1 MGAPYQVPTPGMT
14 DSPAATSTSPET
26 VAAVDLGSNSFH
38 MIVGKLDNKQLVIV
52 DRLRD
57 AVRLGGGLLPDKTL
71 SADAWE
77 RALNS
82 LSKMGQRLRT
92 LPHHAVR
99 AVGTNTMRQI
109 RDGGAFLKAAEDA
122 LGHPVEII
130 GGREEARLVYL
141 GVAHGLAAGPE
152 TRLVVDIGGGST
164 ELILGEG
171 LEARERES
179 LFMGCVSMT
188 NRFFASGKITQEAME
203 KAVLAGRVELR
214 PVRRLFHAGQWET
227 AVGSSGTIKAIE
239 RVTIANGWSDE
250 GVDRAALKK
259 LRRALVAAGHI
270 DEFKLDGLTDDR
282 RPVFAGGV
290 AVLSAVFKALDIQH
304 MQVSDL
310 ALREGLLYEL
320 VGHIQHID
328 IRDST
333 ILAVMQRFG
342 IDKKQASRVE
352 TTARALLRQVQDDW
366 QLTDTEHTLMLNW
379 ASRLHEIG
387 LVISHNSFHKH
398 GAYILANADLPG
410 FSRQQQAVLAALVRV
425 HRRRFVDA
433 EFARLPPE
441 TGQCARRLA
450 VLLRLS
456 VLMHRGRGGSHKPP
470 LRIKA
475 KNMDIRIDFPDGWL
489 VEHPLTE
496 TEVAREAEYLAGA
509 GFTLQ
514 YA

>member
-1 MGAPYQVPTPGMT
+1 MTESQTAPAV
-14 DSPAATSTSPET
+14 PET

-71 SADAWE
+71 SDDAWD
-77 RALNS
+77 RALES
-82 LSKMGQRLRT
+82 LSRMGQRLRA

-109 RDGGAFLKAAEDA
+109 RDGGAFLQAAEDA
-122 LGHPVEII
+122 LGHPIEII

-141 GVAHGLAAGPE
+141 GVAHGLATGDE

-188 NRFFASGKITQEAME
+188 GRFFADGKISQEAME
-203 KAVLAGRVELR
+203 AAVLGGRVELR
-214 PVRRLFHAGQWET
+214 PVRRMFHANEWQT

-239 RVTIANGWSDE
+239 KVVVSNGWSDE
-250 GVDRAALKK
+250 GITKSSLKK
-259 LRRALVAAGHI
+259 LRRALVAAGHS
-270 DEFKLDGLTDDR
+270 DQLTLDGLSEDR

-290 AVLSAVFKALDIQH
+290 AVLSAVFKALDIEV

-320 VGHIQHID
+320 VGHIQHVD
-328 IRDST
+328 VRDST
-333 ILAVMQRFG
+333 IRAVLQRFG
-342 IDKKQASRVE
+342 ADIKQANRVE
-352 TTARALLRQVQDDW
+352 ATARALLRQVQDNW
-366 QLTDTEHTLMLNW
+366 QLDNPEHILMLNW
-379 ASRLHEIG
+379 ACRLHELG
-387 LVISHNSFHKH
+387 LAVSHSSFHKH
-398 GAYILANADLPG
+398 GAYIVANADLPG
-410 FSRQQQAVLAALVRV
+410 FSRQQQAVLAALIRV
-425 HRRRFVDA
+425 HRRKFIA
-433 EFARLPPE
+433 GEFASLPPHIAE
-441 TGQCARRLA
+441 CAKRLA

-470 LRIKA
+470 MKVTAKA
-475 KNMDIRIDFPDGWL
+475 MEIRLEFPEDWL
-489 VEHPLTE
+489 HEHPLTE
-496 TEVAREAEYLAGA
+496 AEIKREAEYLAAA
-509 GFTLQ
+509 GFTLEF
-514 YA
+514 A

>member
-1 MGAPYQVPTPGMT
+1 MT
-14 DSPAATSTSPET
+14 DSQTAPAVPET

-71 SADAWE
+71 SDDAWD
-77 RALNS
+77 RALES
-82 LSKMGQRLRT
+82 LSRMGQRLRA

-109 RDGGAFLKAAEDA
+109 RDGGAFLQAAEDA
-122 LGHPVEII
+122 LGHPIEII

-141 GVAHGLAAGPE
+141 GVAHGLATGDE

-188 NRFFASGKITQEAME
+188 GRFFADGKISQEAME
-203 KAVLAGRVELR
+203 AAVLGGRVELR
-214 PVRRLFHAGQWET
+214 PVRRMFHANEWQT

-239 RVTIANGWSDE
+239 KVVVSNGWSDE
-250 GVDRAALKK
+250 GITKSSLKK

-270 DEFKLDGLTDDR
+270 DQLTLDGLSEDR

-290 AVLSAVFKALDIQH
+290 AVLSAVFKALDIEV

-320 VGHIQHID
+320 VGHIRHVD
-328 IRDST
+328 VRDST
-333 ILAVMQRFG
+333 IRAVLQRFG
-342 IDKKQASRVE
+342 VDLKQANRVE
-352 TTARALLRQVQDDW
+352 ATARALLRQVQDNW
-366 QLTDTEHTLMLNW
+366 QLDNPEHILMLNW
-379 ASRLHEIG
+379 ACRLHELG
-387 LVISHNSFHKH
+387 LAVSHNSFHKH
-398 GAYILANADLPG
+398 GAYIVANADLPG
-410 FSRQQQAVLAALVRV
+410 FSRQQQAVLAALIRV
-425 HRRRFVDA
+425 HRRKFIA
-433 EFARLPPE
+433 GEFASLPPHIAE
-441 TGQCARRLA
+441 CAKRLA

-470 LRIKA
+470 MIVTVKE
-475 KNMDIRIDFPDGWL
+475 MDIRLEFPEDWL
-489 VEHPLTE
+489 HEHPLTE
-496 TEVAREAEYLAGA
+496 AEIKREAEYLAAA
-509 GFTLQ
+509 GFTLG

>member
-1 MGAPYQVPTPGMT
+1 MT
-14 DSPAATSTSPET
+14 DAQTNPNAAET

-38 MIVGKLDNKQLVIV
+38 MIAGKLDNKQLVII

-71 SADAWE
+71 SQDAWN
-77 RALNS
+77 RALES
-82 LSKMGQRLRT
+82 LSRMGQRLRG

-109 RDGGAFLKAAEDA
+109 CDGGAFLRAAEDA
-122 LGHPVEII
+122 LGHPIEII

-141 GVAHGLAAGPE
+141 GVAHGLAAGDE

-171 LEARERES
+171 LQPRERES

-188 NRFFASGKITQEAME
+188 ARFFGNGKLTQDAMAR
-203 KAVLAGRVELR
+203 AVLAGRVELR
-214 PVRRLFHAGQWET
+214 PVRRMFHAGEWQA
-227 AVGSSGTIKAIE
+227 AVGSSGTIRAIE
-239 RVTIANGWSDE
+239 RVAIVNGWSDE
-250 GVDRAALKK
+250 GINKSSLKK
-259 LRRALVAAGHI
+259 LRRALIAAGHI
-270 DEFKLDGLTDDR
+270 DDLRLEGLSDER

-290 AVLSAVFKALDIQH
+290 AVLSAVFKALDITK

-333 ILAVMQRFG
+333 VQAVIQRFG
-342 IDKKQASRVE
+342 VDKKQASRVE
-352 TTARALLRQVQDDW
+352 TTSRALLRQVADDW
-366 QLTDTEHTLMLNW
+366 QLADPEYSLMLNW

-387 LVISHNSFHKH
+387 LVISHSSFHKH

-410 FSRQQQAVLAALVRV
+410 FSRQQQAVLAALVRA
-425 HRRRFVDA
+425 HRRKFIDS
-433 EFARLPPE
+433 EFTWLPPHMVE
-441 TGQCARRLA
+441 SARRLA
-450 VLLRLS
+450 ILLRLS
-456 VLMHRGRGGSHKPP
+456 VLMHRGRGASHKPP
-470 LRIKA
+470 MKIHA
-475 KNMDIRIDFPDGWL
+475 KDMDILVRFPDEWL

-496 TEVAREAEYLAGA
+496 AEIAREAEYLATT
-509 GFTLQ
+509 GFTLK

>member
-1 MGAPYQVPTPGMT
+1 MTETQTAPTT
-14 DSPAATSTSPET
+14 PET

-38 MIVGKLDNKQLVIV
+38 MIVGKIDNKQLVIV

-57 AVRLGGGLLPDKTL
+57 AVRLGGGLLADKTL
-71 SADAWE
+71 SDDAWE
-77 RALNS
+77 RALES
-82 LSKMGQRLRT
+82 LSKMGQRLRA

-122 LGHPVEII
+122 LGHPIEII

-141 GVAHGLAAGPE
+141 GVAHGLAAGTD

-164 ELILGEG
+164 EVILGEG

-179 LFMGCVSMT
+179 LFMGCVSMS
-188 NRFFASGKITQEAME
+188 NRFFANGKITQDAME
-203 KAVLAGRVELR
+203 KAMLAGRVELR
-214 PVRRLFHAGQWET
+214 PVRRMFHASQWES
-227 AVGSSGTIKAIE
+227 AVGSSGTVKAIE
-239 RVTIANGWSDE
+239 RVVIANGWSDE
-250 GVDRAALKK
+250 GITKSALKK
-259 LRRALVAAGHI
+259 LRRALTAAGHI
-270 DEFKLDGLTDDR
+270 DEVKLEGLTDDR

-290 AVLSAVFKALDIQH
+290 AVLSAVFKALDIER

-342 IDKKQASRVE
+342 VDKKQASRVE
-352 TTARALLRQVQDDW
+352 ATARALLRQVQDNW
-366 QLTDTEHTLMLNW
+366 ELTEPEYTLMLNW

-433 EFARLPPE
+433 EFAKQPAQISE
-441 TGQCARRLA
+441 CTKRLA

-470 LRIKA
+470 MKITV
-475 KNMDIRIDFPDGWL
+475 KNMDIRIDFPDEWL
-489 VEHPLTE
+489 AEHPLTE
-496 TEVAREAEYLAGA
+496 TEIAREAEYLAAA

>member
-1 MGAPYQVPTPGMT
+1 MT
-14 DSPAATSTSPET
+14 EPAATPPPET

-71 SADAWE
+71 SGDAWE
-77 RALNS
+77 RAIES
-82 LSKMGQRLRT
+82 LSKMGQRLRA

-99 AVGTNTMRQI
+99 AVGTNTMRQV

-122 LGHPVEII
+122 LGHPIEII

-188 NRFFASGKITQEAME
+188 GRFFANGKIAQDAME

-214 PVRRLFHAGQWET
+214 PVRRMFHAGQWQT
-227 AVGSSGTIKAIE
+227 AVGSSGTVKAIE
-239 RVTIANGWSDE
+239 RVAIANGWSSE
-250 GVDRAALKK
+250 GVTKAALKK
-259 LRRALVAAGHI
+259 IRRALVAAGHI
-270 DEFKLDGLTDDR
+270 DEVKLEGLTDDR

-290 AVLSAVFKALDIQH
+290 AVLSAVFKALDIEQ

-333 ILAVMQRFG
+333 IQAVLQRFG
-342 IDKKQASRVE
+342 VDRKQAGRVE
-352 TTARALLRQVQDDW
+352 STARALLRQVQESWELADPEDM
-366 QLTDTEHTLMLNW
+366 LMLNW

-387 LVISHNSFHKH
+387 LVVSHSSFHKH

-433 EFARLPPE
+433 EFARLPQQMGE
-441 TGQCARRLA
+441 RTKRLA

-470 LRIKA
+470 MRIGA
-475 KNMDIRIDFPDGWL
+475 KDMDVRVDFPDGWL
-489 VEHPLTE
+489 SEHPLTE
-496 TEVAREAEYLAGA
+496 TEIAREAEYLAAA

>member
-1 MGAPYQVPTPGMT
+1 MTEPQITP
-14 DSPAATSTSPET
+14 DAPET

-57 AVRLGGGLLPDKTL
+57 SVRLGGGLLPDKTL
-71 SADAWE
+71 SDEAWQ
-77 RALNS
+77 RALDS
-82 LSKMGQRLRT
+82 LSRMGQRLRA
-92 LPHHAVR
+92 LPQHAIR
-99 AVGTNTMRQI
+99 AVGTNTMRQV
-109 RDGGAFLKAAEDA
+109 RDGGAFLRAAEDA
-122 LGHPVEII
+122 LGHPIEII

-141 GVAHGLAAGPE
+141 GVAHGLAAGDG

-188 NRFFASGKITQEAME
+188 ARFFADGKISQDAMDQ
-203 KAVLAGRVELR
+203 AVLAGRVELR
-214 PVRRLFHAGQWET
+214 PVRRMFEAGTWQS
-227 AVGSSGTIKAIE
+227 AVGSSGTVKAIE
-239 RVTIANGWSDE
+239 RVVIANGWSDE
-250 GVDRAALKK
+250 GITRPSLKK

-270 DEFKLDGLTDDR
+270 DNVKLEGLTDDR

-290 AVLSAVFKALDIQH
+290 AVLSAVFKALDIDL
-304 MQVSDL
+304 MRVSDL

-333 ILAVMQRFG
+333 IQAVMQRFG
-342 IDKKQASRVE
+342 VERKQASRVE
-352 TTARALLRQVQDDW
+352 ATARALLRQVAANWGLDDP
-366 QLTDTEHTLMLNW
+366 EHTLMLNW

-387 LVISHNSFHKH
+387 LVISHSSFHKH

-425 HRRRFVDA
+425 HRRRFVDS
-433 EFARLPPE
+433 EFTRLSPQIVE
-441 TGQCARRLA
+441 AAKRLA

-456 VLMHRGRGGSHKPP
+456 VLLHRGRSGSHKPP
-470 LRIKA
+470 MKIA
-475 KNMDIRIDFPDGWL
+475 ATDAAIHVDFPHEWL
-489 VEHPLTE
+489 VGHPLTE
-496 TEVAREAEYLAGA
+496 AEIEREAEYLAAA

>member
-1 MGAPYQVPTPGMT
+1 MT
-14 DSPAATSTSPET
+14 DSPSTPAPPET

-71 SADAWE
+71 SDDAWK
-77 RALNS
+77 RALDS
-82 LSKMGQRLRT
+82 LSKMGQRLRA

-109 RDGGAFLKAAEDA
+109 RDGGAFLRAAEDA
-122 LGHPVEII
+122 LGHPIEII

-188 NRFFASGKITQEAME
+188 DRFFANGKIGQDTME
-203 KAVLAGRVELR
+203 KGILAGRVELR
-214 PVRRLFHAGQWET
+214 PVRRMFHAGQWET

-239 RVTIANGWSDE
+239 RVAIANGWSDE
-250 GVDRAALKK
+250 GISRSALKK
-259 LRRALVAAGHI
+259 VRRALVAAGHI
-270 DEFKLDGLTDDR
+270 DAVKLEGLTDDR

-290 AVLSAVFKALDIQH
+290 AVLSAVFKALDIEH

-333 ILAVMQRFG
+333 IQAVMQRFG
-342 IDKKQASRVE
+342 VDKRQASRVE
-352 TTARALLRQVQDDW
+352 TTARALLRQVEENW
-366 QLTDTEHTLMLNW
+366 ELTDPEQTCT
-379 ASRLHEIG
+379 RL
-387 LVISHNSFHKH
+387 V
-398 GAYILANADLPG
+398 
-410 FSRQQQAVLAALVRV
+410 
-425 HRRRFVDA
+425 
-433 EFARLPPE
+433 
-441 TGQCARRLA
+441 
-450 VLLRLS
+450 
-456 VLMHRGRGGSHKPP
+456 
-470 LRIKA
+470 
-475 KNMDIRIDFPDGWL
+475 W
-489 VEHPLTE
+489 
-496 TEVAREAEYLAGA
+496 
-509 GFTLQ
+509 
-514 YA
+514 

>member
-1 MGAPYQVPTPGMT
+1 MGANFPVAAPGMT
-14 DSPAATSTSPET
+14 EVQSTANVPDT

-38 MIVGKLDNKQLVIV
+38 MIVGKLDNRQLVIV

-71 SADAWE
+71 NHDAWE
-77 RALNS
+77 RALDS
-82 LSKMGQRLRT
+82 LSRMGQRLRA
-92 LPHHAVR
+92 LPPHAVR

-122 LGHPVEII
+122 LGHPIEII
-130 GGREEARLVYL
+130 GGREEARLIYL
-141 GVAHGLAAGPE
+141 GVAHGLAAGDE

-164 ELILGEG
+164 ELILGQG
-171 LEARERES
+171 LQPRERES

-188 NRFFASGKITQEAME
+188 GRFFSDGKISQETME
-203 KAVLAGRVELR
+203 RAVLAGRVELR
-214 PVRRLFHAGQWET
+214 PVRRMFHAGEWRA

-239 RVTIANGWSDE
+239 RVVVANGWSDE
-250 GVDRAALKK
+250 GITKSSLKK
-259 LRRALVAAGHI
+259 LRRALVSAGHV
-270 DEFKLDGLTDDR
+270 DELRLDGLSDDR

-290 AVLSAVFKALDIQH
+290 AVLSAVFKALDIDN

-320 VGHIQHID
+320 VGYIHHID

-333 ILAVMQRFG
+333 VLAVMQRFG
-342 IDKKQASRVE
+342 IDQKQASRVE
-352 TTARALLRQVQDDW
+352 TTARSLLRQVEGQWALDDP
-366 QLTDTEHTLMLNW
+366 EHTLMLNW

-387 LVISHNSFHKH
+387 LVISHSSFHKH

-425 HRRRFVDA
+425 HRRRFVDG
-433 EFARLPPE
+433 EFTRLPPHIAE
-441 TGQCARRLA
+441 YARRLA
-450 VLLRLS
+450 LLLRLS
-456 VLMHRGRGGSHKPP
+456 VLMHRGRGASHKPP
-470 LRIKA
+470 MRIHGQD
-475 KNMDIRIDFPDGWL
+475 MDIAVEFPDGWL
-489 VEHPLTE
+489 AAHPLTE
-496 TEVAREAEYLAGA
+496 AEIAREAEYLATA
-509 GFTLQ
+509 GFTLK

>member
-1 MGAPYQVPTPGMT
+1 MTESQSAPAV
-14 DSPAATSTSPET
+14 PET

-57 AVRLGGGLLPDKTL
+57 AVRLGGGLQADKTL
-71 SADAWE
+71 SDDAWE
-77 RALNS
+77 RALES
-82 LSKMGQRLRT
+82 LSRMGQRLRA

-109 RDGGAFLKAAEDA
+109 RDGGAFLQAAEDA
-122 LGHPVEII
+122 LGHPIEII

-141 GVAHGLAAGPE
+141 GVAHGLAAGDE

-188 NRFFASGKITQEAME
+188 VRFFPDGKITQDAME
-203 KAVLAGRVELR
+203 SAVLAGRVEMR
-214 PVRRLFHAGQWET
+214 PVRRLFHANEWQT

-239 RVTIANGWSDE
+239 KVVVSNGWSDE
-250 GVDRAALKK
+250 GITKASLKK
-259 LRRALVAAGHI
+259 LRRALVAAGNI
-270 DEFKLDGLTDDR
+270 GELSLEGLSDDR

-290 AVLSAVFKALDIQH
+290 AVLSAVFKALDIEH
-304 MQVSDL
+304 MKVSDL

-320 VGHIQHID
+320 VGHIQHVD
-328 IRDST
+328 VRDST
-333 ILAVMQRFG
+333 VRAVMQRFG
-342 IDKKQASRVE
+342 VDTKQANRVE
-352 TTARALLRQVQDDW
+352 ATARALLRQVQDNWELD
-366 QLTDTEHTLMLNW
+366 DPEHVLMLNW
-379 ASRLHEIG
+379 ACRLHEIG
-387 LVISHNSFHKH
+387 LAVSHNSFHKH
-398 GAYILANADLPG
+398 GAYIVANADLPG
-410 FSRQQQAVLAALVRV
+410 FSRQQQAVLAALIRV
-425 HRRRFVDA
+425 HRRKFIDG
-433 EFARLPPE
+433 EFGKLPPHIAE
-441 TGQCARRLA
+441 CAKRLT

-470 LRIKA
+470 LKMTA
-475 KNMDIRIDFPDGWL
+475 DAMDLRLEFPEDWL
-489 VEHPLTE
+489 HEHPLTE
-496 TEVAREAEYLAGA
+496 AEIKREAEYLSSA
-509 GFTLQ
+509 GFTLN